1 MLVQR
6 VAPPLYMQKKISEY
20 KKNEI
25 RKLLLEMEHTPMDRE
40 QMATFLGIT
49 YKSLCKYITVLKK
62 EHALYIH
69 SYRGKTVVYMAGNK
83 PNAEK
88 PKLTQYEMRKAS
100 KLRKE
105 EELKNQSKVR
115 MDVAASWMFNPC

>member
-1 MLVQR
+1 M
-6 VAPPLYMQKKISEY
+6 YKKISET

-25 RKLLLEMEHTPMDRE
+25 RKLLLEMEHTPMDRDE
-40 QMATFLGIT
+40 MATYLGIN

-62 EHALYIH
+62 EHSLYIH
-69 SYRGKTVVYMAGNK
+69 SYRGNTVVYMAGNK
-83 PNAEK
+83 PNAK
-88 PKLTQYEMRKAS
+88 RPKLSQYEMRKAS

-105 EELKNQSKVR
+105 EELKNAPKVR